1 MYCLNDVIK
10 NYGDAISCLSSKAL
24 ESPLQNRSK
33 IDSVFDMLSDAES
46 RYAYGQEI
54 QFCMLSSFMPMEMA
68 TVISGNISS
77 PRFYEYVNQAK
88 KTEMFSKIASSD
100 QQRSQE
106 IKYHC
111 CATTFLLEQYRYKN
125 FVRIQDGDICIDA
138 GACLGDTS
146 LYFLQQ
152 GAKHVYSF
160 EIDKENISFMK
171 KTLKNFN
178 SEDKVTIVEEAISD
192 NEGKTFYTPDPNNVG
207 AGKIGES
214 QGVTSYPVNVTTLD
228 SFCKTHD
235 ISPNFIKMDIEG
247 AELDAL
253 HGARETIVRC
263 RPKCAICIYH
273 KWEHRWQIPLLLRD
287 MVEGYN
293 FYIKKSQ
300 PYTETVLFATPKEH

>member
-1 MYCLNDVIK
+1 MHCLNDVIK
-10 NYGDAISCLSSKAL
+10 NYRDAISCLSSKAL

-33 IDSVFDMLSDAES
+33 IDAVFDMLSDAES

-54 QFCMLSSFMPMEMA
+54 QFCMLSSFMPMEIA
-68 TVISGNISS
+68 TTISGNMTSAQ
-77 PRFYEYVNQAK
+77 FLEFVNRAK
-88 KTEMFSKIASSD
+88 TVDMFSKIFSSD
-100 QQRSQE
+100 RQSSKE

-111 CATTFLLEQYRYKN
+111 CATTFLLEQYKYKN
-125 FVRIQDGDICIDA
+125 FVKISDGDICIDA

-160 EIDKENISFMK
+160 EIDKENIAFMK
-171 KTLKNFN
+171 NTLKIFDA
-178 SEDKVTIVEEAISD
+178 EDKVTIVEEALSH

-207 AGKIGES
+207 AGKIGKS
-214 QGVTSYPVNVTTLD
+214 HGVTSYPVYVTTLD
-228 SFCKTHD
+228 YFCKTHG

-287 MVEGYN
+287 MVEDYN

-300 PYTETVLFATPKEH
+300 PYTETVLFATPKER